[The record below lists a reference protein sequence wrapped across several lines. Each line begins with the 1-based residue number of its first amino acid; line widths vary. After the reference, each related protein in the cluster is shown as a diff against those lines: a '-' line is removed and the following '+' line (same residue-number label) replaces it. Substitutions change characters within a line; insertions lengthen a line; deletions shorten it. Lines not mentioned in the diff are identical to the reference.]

1 MNFTMSRDHT
11 VVSKFGRAIA
21 FEKGVAT
28 HVPEMCYGEVVAAGG
43 VPEDDLPEPVI
54 DDTTP
59 QGAARMEAV
68 VAAIKAMVLRGVRED
83 FTAAGAPHASALSML
98 AGFPVDAKE
107 RDAAWALA
115 QTEAE

>member
-1 MNFTMSRDHT
+1 MKFTMSRDRT
-11 VVSKFGRAIA
+11 VVSKFGRAIE

-28 HVPEMCYGEVVAAGG
+28 HVPEMCYEEVMAAGG
-43 VPEDDLPEPVI
+43 VPEDDLPEPEI
-54 DDTTP
+54 TDTTP
-59 QGAARMEAV
+59 QGVARTEAI
-68 VAAIKAMVLRGVRED
+68 VAAIKAMVLRGARED
-83 FTAAGAPHASALSML
+83 FTAAGAPHAAALSAM